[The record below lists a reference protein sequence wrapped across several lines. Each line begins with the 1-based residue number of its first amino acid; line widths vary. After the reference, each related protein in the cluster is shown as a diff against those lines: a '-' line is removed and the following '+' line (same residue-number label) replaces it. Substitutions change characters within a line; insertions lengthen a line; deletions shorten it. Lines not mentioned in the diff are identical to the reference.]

1 MTRLRK
7 DIVKVL
13 IEKVAHRF
21 GTQADKVKHVV
32 VSALLVLGFYAVLLL
47 VMDNGVLPIGL
58 ALCITLIIGLGKEI
72 ADKYI
77 GGHRSRADMLANV
90 IGAVPTAFF
99 IWFVQ
104 ALLANV
110 LPVFQ

>member
-1 MTRLRK
+1 MK
-7 DIVKVL
+7 AL

-21 GTQADKVKHVV
+21 GTQPDKVKHVA
-32 VSALLVLGFYAVLLL
+32 VSALLVLGFYTVLLL
-47 VMDNGVLPIGL
+47 IMDNGVPAIGL

-90 IGAVPTAFF
+90 IGAVPTALF

-104 ALLANV
+104 VLLANS
-110 LPVFQ
+110 LPAFQ